1 MNNKSPGKHHG
12 AIIVLHWLT
21 ALLVAASFVIALARN
36 GMEDSDAR
44 LFWLDVHRSLGL
56 LVLLLVVVRAGVRA
70 MWGREPVN
78 AMPRN
83 LRVLS
88 WFGHVALYVSMLAL
102 PLLGWAQSSARAR
115 ARHFRLFEVAI
126 PSLLAHDPD
135 RADLLGSWH
144 SLLAWSFLA
153 LIGAHAAA
161 ALWHHYGRRDGVLLS
176 MLPFVRPHGSP
187 SARNRRATG
196 V

>member
-1 MNNKSPGKHHG
+1 MNKEFRGRHHR
-12 AIIVLHWLT
+12 AIIALHWLT
-21 ALLVAASFVIALARN
+21 VLLVAASFVIALARN
-36 GMEDSDAR
+36 GMEDGDTR

-70 MWGREPVN
+70 RWGRDPVN

-88 WFGHVALYVSMLAL
+88 WLGQMALYLSMLAL

-115 ARHFRLFEVAI
+115 HFRLFDVAI

-176 MLPFVRPHGSP
+176 MLPFVRPH
-187 SARNRRATG
+187 RNPPAGIRRATG